1 MLIFILQF
9 TATLPH
15 ICHHFKTPLNMA
27 FDAGWWQSGSK
38 NGKRFVIITKGSNSK
53 SRLEG
58 YHSFP

>member
-15 ICHHFKTPLNMA
+15 IYHHHETPLNMT

-38 NGKRFVIITKGSNSK
+38 FHKNLFRRITEEA
-53 SRLEG
+53 LLI
-58 YHSFP
+58 

>member
-15 ICHHFKTPLNMA
+15 ICHHLKTPLNMA

-38 NGKRFVIITKGSNSK
+38 NEKRLLYYNFFNTL
-53 SRLEG
+53 RL
-58 YHSFP
+58 YLV

>member
-15 ICHHFKTPLNMA
+15 ICHHLKTPLNMA

-38 NGKRFVIITKGSNSK
+38 MEKDYFTIIFSVTSSLP
-53 SRLEG
+53 SIAF
-58 YHSFP
+58 H